1 MKTSYIIRLI
11 SPWRLVLT
19 NMFGLIIVF
28 FLMFTF
34 YDIDF
39 PEWLFISVFTI
50 LWLVIFYLTAH
61 YAATAEVEFKMD
73 EKEFRFCFTKPF
85 LLQRNGLGDRFAW
98 EEIKRFKFK
107 NDRNYYMFYL
117 YLKDGGKIRF
127 YKYRSLKES
136 NDDFYAF
143 YTDFNDCYSKYI
155 S

>member
-1 MKTSYIIRLI
+1 MKTSYSIRLI

-19 NMFGLIIVF
+19 NMFGCVIMI
-28 FLMFTF
+28 FLMFVC
-34 YDIDF
+34 DIDF
-39 PEWLFISVFTI
+39 PEWLVISVFTI
-50 LWLVIFYLTAH
+50 LLLVYFYLMAH

-107 NDRNYYMFYL
+107 KDRNYYMFYL
-117 YLKDGGKIRF
+117 YMKDGSKIRF
-127 YKYRSLKES
+127 YKYRSLRES

>member
-1 MKTSYIIRLI
+1 M
-11 SPWRLVLT
+11 
-19 NMFGLIIVF
+19 
-28 FLMFTF
+28 
-34 YDIDF
+34 
-39 PEWLFISVFTI
+39 
-50 LWLVIFYLTAH
+50 
-61 YAATAEVEFKMD
+61 
-73 EKEFRFCFTKPF
+73 
-85 LLQRNGLGDRFAW
+85 QRNGLGDRFAW

-107 NDRNYYMFYL
+107 KDRNYYMFYL